1 MEFLKKVTKTIDA
14 LTNWVGKMGAWSVL
28 IIMVLVVFE
37 VVSRRVFNAPT
48 IWTFETIT
56 MIYGF
61 HFMIVAAY
69 GLLHKAM
76 VAVDS
81 LYEKFSLRKRAI
93 LDIISYFVLYFPFVV
108 GIFYVSLDFVSRS
121 WAMKET
127 SQSLFAAPV
136 YLYKTLI
143 PIVFGLLILQGI
155 SEVLKQVIFLS
166 TGTEYKTLYE
176 TSAQASPGENQPG
189 YVEKEGTA

>member
-1 MEFLKKVTKTIDA
+1 MEIIKKYTNTIDSIS
-14 LTNWVGKMGAWSVL
+14 NWVGKIGAWSVL
-28 IIMVLVVFE
+28 ILMVLVVFE
-37 VVSRRVFNAPT
+37 VISRRIFNAPT

-76 VAVDS
+76 VSVDS
-81 LYEKFSLRKRAI
+81 VYEKFSVRNRAI
-93 LDIISYFVLYFPFVV
+93 LDIISYLVLYFPFVI
-108 GIFYVSLDFVSRS
+108 GIFIVSLDFVKRS
-121 WAMKET
+121 WAIKEV

-136 YLYKTLI
+136 YLYKTII

-155 SEVLKQVIFLS
+155 SEMLKQVIILS
-166 TGTEYKTLYE
+166 SQKSHEGNAKGNSEE
-176 TSAQASPGENQPG
+176 
-189 YVEKEGTA
+189 EGTP

>member
-1 MEFLKKVTKTIDA
+1 MEFLKKVTNTIDR
-14 LTNWVGKMGAWSVL
+14 LSTWVGKIGAWSVL
-28 IIMVLVVFE
+28 VIMALVVFE

-56 MIYGF
+56 MVYGF
-61 HFMIVAAY
+61 HFMMVAAY

-76 VAVDS
+76 VSIDS
-81 LYEKFSLRKRAI
+81 FYEKFTLRKRAI
-93 LDIISYFVLYFPFVV
+93 LDIVSYLVLYFPFVI
-108 GIFYVSLDFVSRS
+108 GIFIVSIDFTSRS

-143 PIVFGLLILQGI
+143 PVVFGLLILQGI
-155 SEVLKQVIFLS
+155 SEVLKQVIILKSAKEETPPLNQNLQNSSSANEEGFLNK
-166 TGTEYKTLYE
+166 G
-176 TSAQASPGENQPG
+176 
-189 YVEKEGTA
+189 GTA

>member
-1 MEFLKKVTKTIDA
+1 MEFLKKVTNTIDSIS
-14 LTNWVGKMGAWSVL
+14 TWVGKIGAWSVL
-28 IIMVLVVFE
+28 VIMALVVFE

-56 MIYGF
+56 MVYGF
-61 HFMIVAAY
+61 HFMMVAAY

-76 VAVDS
+76 VSIDS
-81 LYEKFSLRKRAI
+81 FYEKFTLRKRAI
-93 LDIISYFVLYFPFVV
+93 LDIVSYLVLYFPFVI
-108 GIFYVSLDFVSRS
+108 GIFIVSIDFTSRS

-143 PIVFGLLILQGI
+143 PVVFGLLILQGI
-155 SEVLKQVIFLS
+155 SEVLKQVIILKSAKEETPPLNQNLQNSSSANEEGFLNK
-166 TGTEYKTLYE
+166 G
-176 TSAQASPGENQPG
+176 
-189 YVEKEGTA
+189 GTA